1 MKNLI
6 AILALLAALALTGC
20 GSKSNALDELF
31 GADTGNDIEITGDG
45 NTVTL
50 QRGDTIAPPP
60 ALPTPEPTPEAEVAA
75 P

>member
-6 AILALLAALALTGC
+6 AILAMTAALAFTGC

-60 ALPTPEPTPEAEVAA
+60 ALPTPEPTPESEVL